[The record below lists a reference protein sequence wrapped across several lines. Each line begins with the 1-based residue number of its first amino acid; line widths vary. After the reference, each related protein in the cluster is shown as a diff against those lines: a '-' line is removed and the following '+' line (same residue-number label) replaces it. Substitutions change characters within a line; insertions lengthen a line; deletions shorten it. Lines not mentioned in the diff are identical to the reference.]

1 MNTDIEKLARK
12 VKNSEEMPAVVQEME
27 KIIKSKKSK
36 SYGWPTN
43 KVEYL
48 KNLKRNRNLQTW

>member
-1 MNTDIEKLARK
+1 MNADIEKLARK
-12 VKNSEEMPAVVQEME
+12 VKNSEEVLAVVQEME

-36 SYGWPTN
+36 SNGWPTN